1 MTGIDLRSG
10 DDVAFVLATVL
21 LSLQVH
27 DDVLRRHD
35 RDIATVLGHVLDGRQ
50 LFAAAPALLLGF
62 VELALVIDSRKLAL
76 FVRAVSALGRFVGG
90 VFVTR
95 TLLARISKESLVSVS
110 ELFLDVCQLDGH
122 LLRDRLPFEQ
132 GDTSSE
138 FSQSLSQARVLSK
151 HDPGDFF
158 GRCQVV
164 DRLDVH
170 DLY

>member
-1 MTGIDLRSG
+1 M
-10 DDVAFVLATVL
+10 
-21 LSLQVH
+21 SLQVH

-35 RDIATVLGHVLDGRQ
+35 RDLAAVFGHVLDGGE
-50 LFAAAPALLLGF
+50 LLAAASALLLGF
-62 VELALVIDSRKLAL
+62 IEFAIAIVIDSRKLAL
-76 FVRAVSALGRFVGG
+76 FVRAVAALRRLVSAI
-90 VFVTR
+90 FVTR
-95 TLLARISKESLVSVS
+95 TLLARISTESLVSVS
-110 ELFLDVCQLDGH
+110 ELFLDICQLDGH
-122 LLRDRLPFEQ
+122 LLRDRFPFEQ
-132 GDTSSE
+132 GDASSE